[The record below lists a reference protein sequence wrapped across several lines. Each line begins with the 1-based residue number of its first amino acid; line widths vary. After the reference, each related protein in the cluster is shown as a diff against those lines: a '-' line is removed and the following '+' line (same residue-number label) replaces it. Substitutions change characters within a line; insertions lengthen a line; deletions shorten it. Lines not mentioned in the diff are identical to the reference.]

1 MNKASRKKPKPEG
14 WREVKLGEI
23 AEIIT
28 GKTPPTKKKE
38 LYGDKYPFIT
48 PTDISEASRFCKPS
62 RYLSEQGK
70 NRQIS
75 SVLPE
80 NSICYTC
87 IASIGKICITTEDS
101 FTNQQINALKVYAET
116 AEMLFIFYYLKYLTP
131 KITSMAGGT
140 INRIINKNLFSSIEI
155 SIPPLA
161 EQEAIAEV
169 LSSLDDKIDLLH
181 RQNKTLEDM
190 AQALFRQWFI
200 EEANEE
206 WEEVKLEHF
215 VKCTTGHSYRS
226 VELQPSKTALVT
238 LKNFARDGSFRMD
251 GYKEFKGK
259 FKDEQIVNQGDLVV
273 AHTDITQ
280 NADIVGNPALVVE
293 HEQYETL
300 IMTMDLMKVESS
312 EEWLSGE
319 FLFYLFKSRH
329 FKNHCLGCAN
339 GTTVLHMSRKA
350 IPSYRLK
357 IPNKEKIERF
367 TKNVKPNIEK
377 KFANISAIKTLEKLR
392 DILLPKLI
400 GGKVSVGP

>member
-1 MNKASRKKPKPEG
+1 MNKASRKKSEPKGWRWMRLGDISDIISGQSPTSDTYRKKPEG
-14 WREVKLGEI
+14 LPFYQ
-23 AEIIT
+23 
-28 GKTPPTKKKE
+28 GKTDFGLRSPTARVWCVAPKKIAMP
-38 LYGDKYPFIT
+38 GDILISVRAPVG
-48 PTDISEASRFCKPS
+48 PTNVADVECCIGRGLAIIRCKKNVNAHFVLSFLKFAEEKIS
-62 RYLSEQGK
+62 
-70 NRQIS
+70 QIGTG
-75 SVLPE
+75 SVF
-80 NSICYTC
+80 
-87 IASIGKICITTEDS
+87 DS
-101 FTNQQINALKVYAET
+101 
-116 AEMLFIFYYLKYLTP
+116 
-131 KITSMAGGT
+131 
-140 INRIINKNLFSSIEI
+140 INRNDLLNFQILL
-155 SIPPLA
+155 PPLA
-161 EQEAIAEV
+161 EQKAIAEV

-190 AQALFRQWFI
+190 AQTLFRQWFI
-200 EEANEE
+200 KEANEE

-312 EEWLSGE
+312 EEWLSKE

-329 FKNHCLGCAN
+329 FKSHCLGCTN

-350 IPSYRLK
+350 IPSYRFK

-367 TKNVKPNIEK
+367 TENVKPNIEK
-377 KFANISAIKTLEKLR
+377 KFANISTIKTLEKLR
-392 DILLPKLI
+392 DTLLPKLI
-400 GGKVSVGP
+400 SGKVSVRP